1 MEERK
6 NNLEVGKSYPAVLT
20 DVTSEHDEVRQ
31 VYVTKFTY
39 KVYLSAT
46 ETEEVEDIFYW
57 WDCNRFKRNTLDKIY
72 RITSSYNLVLMYK
85 DYRNEMAFAN
95 AFKWLVGTRV
105 ELSPY
110 RYKGIRYK
118 VVSTERKDLYRVDKL
133 WKCML
138 NNNLEG
144 FEKRFKQNGDCLK
157 SFSNCVKDLENVTSK
172 EITEDPFSNIGDIS
186 LTVDDTQATEPEK
199 KRHCKRKKKAV

>member
-85 DYRNEMAFAN
+85 D
-95 AFKWLVGTRV
+95 
-105 ELSPY
+105 
-110 RYKGIRYK
+110 
-118 VVSTERKDLYRVDKL
+118 
-133 WKCML
+133 
-138 NNNLEG
+138 
-144 FEKRFKQNGDCLK
+144 
-157 SFSNCVKDLENVTSK
+157 
-172 EITEDPFSNIGDIS
+172 
-186 LTVDDTQATEPEK
+186 
-199 KRHCKRKKKAV
+199 